1 MNTIVFNWKMNPSS
15 VEKVNKIIEVIQAES
30 LAVGRSELIILPP
43 SIYINL
49 LQEKQ
54 SNIFASLGVQDISD
68 SESGAYTGQLS
79 AEMISNLGLEYA
91 LIGHS
96 ETRKYQQY
104 TSQDIANKLQQ
115 ALTYNLTPILCVGY
129 EAEPQTNEINIE
141 LIRQELYNI
150 ILPNKDLLVNKHIL
164 VAYEPIWA
172 IGTGVT
178 PSIDNIETVSIF
190 IKKTIQD
197 IIPKELGT
205 TVSILY
211 GGSVNKD
218 NIEELK
224 NINSISGFLIG
235 GASLDINQ
243 IPRLLSE
250 IKVYTSY

>member
-1 MNTIVFNWKMNPSS
+1 MKTIVFNWKMNPSS
-15 VEKVNKIIEVIQAES
+15 VDEVNKIIAVIEAES
-30 LAVGRSELIILPP
+30 VAVGRSELIILPP

-49 LQEKQ
+49 LQQKQ

-68 SESGAYTGQLS
+68 SERGAYTGQLS
-79 AEMISNLGLEYA
+79 ATMISNLGLEYA

-104 TSQDIANKLQQ
+104 TSQDIANKLTQV
-115 ALTYNLTPILCVGY
+115 LTHNLTPILCVGY
-129 EAEPQTNEINIE
+129 EADPKANEINID
-141 LIRQELYNI
+141 LIKQELYDI
-150 ILPNKDLLVNKHIL
+150 ISPNKDLLANKHIL
-164 VAYEPIWA
+164 IAYEPIWA

-190 IKKTIQD
+190 IKKTFQD
-197 IIPKELGT
+197 ILPTELET
-205 TVSILY
+205 TVKILY

-224 NINSISGFLIG
+224 TINSILGFLIG

-243 IPRLLSE
+243 IPSLLS
-250 IKVYTSY
+250 